1 MKLKTHIL
9 FVSLIFWANIAYSQN
24 KSELANNLFEQ
35 NEYEKATFI
44 YEDLASEN
52 PDQQIYYDRYVQCLV
67 KTNNQKKAVK
77 FIRKKSKKQ
86 PDPLNYMVD
95 ECWVLSTDKNTENES
110 KKLFDFIS
118 EKIKNDYGTLMLAA
132 DLFEQHNLND
142 YAIKLLQ
149 EGENVFGSTSDIT
162 NRLAN
167 LYLTNGQRIKAMER
181 YLTLMIQSNIPFE
194 QFKQVF
200 ESNITD
206 SADFIALQKLLIVK
220 IQENPNVYSLN
231 EWLKWSFIKQQD
243 WNNAFIFTKA
253 IDSKLNEDGKRLF
266 DLGILCTSNNELDI
280 ALKCFDYCIKL
291 GQNSHDPNL
300 VMSFYLNTKYQ
311 ILSKS
316 ITPPEEWNQLILELT
331 KFEIDNGPS
340 SETLPIA
347 QNLATIYIQ
356 RKNNP
361 SEAVVMLQKY
371 VNNTSLDKKVLA
383 NAKISLAK
391 AEIANNEMWKSEL
404 LLAQVEKD
412 FSEEALGQ
420 QAKFYRAELSFFRG
434 DYDWASMQ
442 LDVLKDATTQLISN
456 DAMEL
461 ALCITDNVGTDS
473 NYTPLQLYSKA
484 LLFQRQNRFDSAIFY
499 AEKIRNDFQGHSL
512 TDEILLL
519 KAKIY
524 ESQENYQKAVDT
536 YETLAIAFS
545 HDILVDN
552 ALIALGNLYQYKLKN
567 SEKAIQTYK
576 NIIENYSN
584 SIFITEA
591 RKEYRKLRGF

>member
-1 MKLKTHIL
+1 
-9 FVSLIFWANIAYSQN
+9 
-24 KSELANNLFEQ
+24 
-35 NEYEKATFI
+35 
-44 YEDLASEN
+44 
-52 PDQQIYYDRYVQCLV
+52 
-67 KTNNQKKAVK
+67 
-77 FIRKKSKKQ
+77 
-86 PDPLNYMVD
+86 MVD

-142 YAIKLLQ
+142 FAIKLLQ
-149 EGENVFGSTSDIT
+149 DGETIFGSTSDIT

-206 SADFIALQKLLIVK
+206 SADFVALQQLLIVK

-231 EWLKWSFIKQQD
+231 DWLKWSFIKQQD
-243 WNNAFIFTKA
+243 WKNAFIFTKA

-266 DLGILCTSNNELDI
+266 DLGILCTSNNELEI
-280 ALKCFDYCIKL
+280 ALKCFDYCVKL
-291 GQNSHDPNL
+291 AQNSHDPNL
-300 VMSFYLNTKYQ
+300 VMSYYLNTKFQ
-311 ILSKS
+311 ILTKS
-316 ITPPEEWNQLILELT
+316 VTSPEEWNQLIIELT
-331 KFEIDNGPS
+331 KFESENGPS

-347 QNLATIYIQ
+347 QNLANIYIQ

-361 SEAVVMLQKY
+361 TEAVSMLQKY

-499 AEKIRNDFQGHSL
+499 VQKIRNDFQGHSL

-519 KAKIY
+519 KARIY
-524 ESQENYQKAVDT
+524 ESQENYEKAVDT
-536 YETLAIAFS
+536 YETLAVAFS
-545 HDILVDN
+545 HDILADN
-552 ALIALGNLYQYKLKN
+552 ALIALANLYQYKMKN
-567 SEKAIQTYK
+567 SDKAIQNYK
-576 NIIENYSN
+576 KIIENHSN